1 MDKSLHLR
9 CLLPLLTLP
18 RVAEKRIPEDTALP
32 CPCVVEE
39 GISRLLQEIRGL
51 QIKPAKGR
59 LKDLKR
65 IDRLVEAV
73 NACPNVS

>member
-1 MDKSLHLR
+1 M
-9 CLLPLLTLP
+9 
-18 RVAEKRIPEDTALP
+18 P